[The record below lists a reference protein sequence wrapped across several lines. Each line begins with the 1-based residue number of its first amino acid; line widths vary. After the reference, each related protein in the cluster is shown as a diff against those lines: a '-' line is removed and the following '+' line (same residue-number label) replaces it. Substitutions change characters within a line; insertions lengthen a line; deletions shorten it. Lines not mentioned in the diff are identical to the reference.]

1 MPLVLLDKCVNMFA
15 DWLTENW
22 ELGFEEQ
29 KNLFALVFF
38 RVVARVSAALRP
50 TRHLAASKHRVVEG
64 PFTQEGAPLAVG
76 MVRVLQRRLQSVNMD
91 PGQPGRGGNG
101 GGWIPPGH
109 QSRPTAQQ
117 LEIIWILNIN
127 TSPVLNNRLLK
138 DPISHLQ
145 FI

>member
-1 MPLVLLDKCVNMFA
+1 MPLVLLDKCVNLFA
-15 DWLTENW
+15 GWLTENW
-22 ELGFEEQ
+22 ELSFEEQ

-50 TRHLAASKHRVVEG
+50 TRYLTASKHRSMEG
-64 PFTQEGAPLAVG
+64 PFTQKGVPLAVG
-76 MVRVLQRRLQSVNMD
+76 MVRLLQRWLQSVNMD
-91 PGQPGRGGNG
+91 PGQPGRGGKG
-101 GGWIPPGH
+101 HGWITPGH

-127 TSPVLNNRLLK
+127 TSPVFNHRLLK
-138 DPISHLQ
+138 VPISHLQ